1 MPADTRP
8 LAIALM
14 GPTASGKSMLAID
27 IAKRWGGEVVS
38 VDSVLVYRGLD
49 IGTAKPTAAMR
60 AAVPHHLIDICEPW
74 QIYSAADFAHDARTA
89 IDMILGRGAL
99 PILAGGTGLYFRALL
114 EGLSDMPAAN
124 HEIRAMITAEAAH
137 KNWAELHA
145 RLAKVDAVSAARI
158 QATDPQRIQ
167 RALEVY
173 QLSGRSMSDWQKQPP
188 KQRLPL
194 RTLKLVLAP
203 INREILHI
211 RIAQRFK
218 AMLDN
223 GLLAEVHALRALP
236 YTDAMARPLDLPA
249 MRAVGYRQCLEHLD
263 GAYTADVL
271 YQRGITATRQLAKRQ
286 LTWLK
291 SELDTLWLD
300 PEHDQSR
307 IQRVVEA
314 FLNKQKHVDR
324 VSSV

>member
-1 MPADTRP
+1 M
-8 LAIALM
+8 
-14 GPTASGKSMLAID
+14 
-27 IAKRWGGEVVS
+27 AKHWGGEVVS

-49 IGTAKPTAAMR
+49 IGTAKPNGAMR

-74 QIYSAADFAHDARTA
+74 QIYSAADFAHDARAA
-89 IDMILGRGAL
+89 IDMIVARGAL

-124 HEIRAMITAEAAH
+124 PGIRAMIAAEAARE
-137 KNWAELHA
+137 NWAALHT
-145 RLAKVDAVSAARI
+145 RLSKVDSIAAARI

-173 QLSGRSMSDWQKQPP
+173 RMSGRSITDWQKQPS

-194 RTLKLVLAP
+194 RVLKLVLAP
-203 INREILHI
+203 VHREILHV

-236 YTDAMARPLDLPA
+236 YIDAMARPLDLPA
-249 MRAVGYRQCLEHLD
+249 MRAVGYRQCWEHLD
-263 GAYTADVL
+263 GAYAADVL

-286 LTWLK
+286 LTWLR
-291 SELDTLWLD
+291 SELDTLWFD

-314 FLNKQKHVDR
+314 FLNKQKHVGR